1 MNAEK
6 NNQKQLKEF
15 LEVLKLIEKEDIETI
30 FNIIENFI
38 ITGDLILI
46 EMDRVFETRISE
58 DKIEDLNE
66 ILKQKY
72 LTLDNI
78 NTFFSLLVFYIIDEG
93 EISIC
98 DMFDDIDVDAKKSKS
113 FYDKTKLIE
122 SLVLKKRI
130 ILDYILNKIFN
141 KLNEIIEFDY
151 DIPLRTF
158 GFKGESGKKKI
169 ISPECEL
176 SFEIY
181 NKKKDRK
188 ENLNFSIA
196 YVQIRL
202 FQELL
207 EEIEKE
213 FKNKGELIKKFEKEK

>member
-15 LEVLKLIEKEDIETI
+15 LKVLKLIEKEKIETV

-46 EMDRVFETRISE
+46 EWDRGFETRINE
-58 DKIEDLNE
+58 DKMEDLKE
-66 ILKQKY
+66 ILEQKY

-78 NTFFSLLVFYIIDEG
+78 NAFFSLLVFYISDEG

-98 DMFDDIDVDAKKSKS
+98 DMFDDIDIDVKKSKS

-122 SLVLKKRI
+122 NLVFKKRI
-130 ILDYILNKIFN
+130 ILDYILNNIFN
-141 KLNEIIEFDY
+141 KLNKIIEFDY
-151 DIPLRTF
+151 DIPLRTYE
-158 GFKGESGKKKI
+158 FKGEFGKKKI

-181 NKKKDRK
+181 NKKKERR
-188 ENLNFSIA
+188 ENLNFSTTYA
-196 YVQIRL
+196 QIKL

-207 EEIEKE
+207 KEIEKE
-213 FKNKGELIKKFEKEK
+213 FENNGELIKKFEKEK